1 MGLKYVIM
9 ESKSVRFKKLVKIL
23 YVRLKKNV
31 RLVNNYVRLMNTE
44 KMCVLMV
51 KKSVVTPRFADS
63 RSALQKQYVKLEIM
77 MMKFVMRL
85 KLA

>member
-1 MGLKYVIM
+1 VRL
-9 ESKSVRFKKLVKIL
+9 ESK
-23 YVRLKKNV
+23 YA
-31 RLVNNYVRLMNTE
+31 RLMNME
-44 KMCVLMV
+44 KMSVLMA
-51 KKSVVTPRFADS
+51 KKFVVTPRFAVS